1 MANHVC
7 DSVLI
12 DRYKSGNTYSFETL
26 FLRHKQRIFNY
37 INSKVIDIDVSN
49 DILQETFIKV
59 FNLVKTGKYNE
70 QGKFLPWVL
79 RISHNL
85 VMDHFRAIKRSKLNY
100 NNNMNQVFSKLYL
113 EDSIKENN
121 IISDNTLSK
130 VLTEMIDQLPESQKQ
145 IVKLRFYENL
155 TFKEIAE
162 INNISIN
169 TALGRIRY
177 SINNLRKK
185 MNDSCL
191 KNELKE
197 LSYL

>member
-12 DRYKSGNTYSFETL
+12 DRYKSGNSFSFETL

>member
-1 MANHVC
+1 MVNHVC

>member
-12 DRYKSGNTYSFETL
+12 DRYKSGNSFSFETL

-37 INSKVIDIDVSN
+37 INSKTIDIDVSN

-59 FNLVKTGKYNE
+59 FNLVKIGKYNE